1 MKKILI
7 TGAHS
12 YIGTSFENYMGQ
24 WPNDYKV
31 DTIDM
36 VDGGWR
42 MSSFSE
48 HDVVYHVAG
57 IAHSDTEKVNDEQRS
72 YYYKINTDLAIEV
85 AQKAKANGVKQFI
98 FMSSAIVYGDS
109 APISKSKIITKET
122 PVSPANF
129 YGNSKVQAENGI
141 KLLNDESFKV
151 VILRPPMIYG
161 KGSKGNFQILSKIA
175 LKFSIFP
182 YVKNQRSMLYID
194 NLVEFVRLIIENDE
208 SGIYWPQ
215 NEKWGNTSEIV
226 EMIAAEHG
234 KKVYLIKG
242 FTWALKLISYFSRLV
257 NKAFGN
263 LAYDMEMSK
272 YRQNYIT
279 TSFEQSIKKTEK

>member
-1 MKKILI
+1 MIKILV
-7 TGAHS
+7 TGANS
-12 YIGTSFENYMGQ
+12 YIGISFENYMKQ
-24 WPNDYKV
+24 WSNDYKV

-36 VDGGWR
+36 VDGRWR
-42 MSSFSE
+42 ESSFSG

-57 IAHSDTEKVNDEQRS
+57 IAHSDTEKVSDEQKAL
-72 YYYKINTDLAIEV
+72 YYRINTDLAIET
-85 AQKAKANGVKQFI
+85 AKKAKVDGVKQFI
-98 FMSSAIVYGDS
+98 FMSSAIVYGNS

-129 YGNSKVQAENGI
+129 YGDSKVQAENGI

-151 VILRPPMIYG
+151 IILRPPMIYG
-161 KGSKGNFQILSKIA
+161 KDSKGNYPILSKLA
-175 LKFSIFP
+175 LKSPVFP

-194 NLVEFVRLIIENDE
+194 NLVEFVRLIIENNE

-226 EMIAAEHG
+226 KMIAAAHG

-242 FTWALKLISYFSRLV
+242 FTWALKLISHFTGLV

-263 LAYDMEMSK
+263 LVYDMEMSK
-272 YRQNYIT
+272 YKQNYII
-279 TSFEQSIKKTEK
+279 TSIEQSIKKTET